1 MKRIVTV
8 LLLLTLLFCS
18 CEPKPAENEETET
31 TEEATTHLFESFEF
45 YKPVIYLYPEEE
57 TEVSVK
63 VGFKGEL
70 TVTIPD
76 YRDGWTIL
84 AKTDSTLIDLHD
96 GKEYPYLFWEGK
108 AKFAPDMT
116 KGFVIKGSDTAT
128 FLEDILTKMGLLPHE
143 ISDFIEYWL
152 PQMQNN
158 PYNLIAFQGK
168 NYDDIAP
175 LTITPKPDS
184 ILRIFMTYHPLEEP
198 IEIEEPEILPFKR
211 NGFTVVEWGGTKI
224 SKIIR
229 FHICHGLK

>member
-1 MKRIVTV
+1 MMKRIVTV
-8 LLLLTLLFCS
+8 FLLLTLLFCS
-18 CEPKPAENEETET
+18 CEPKPAEETSDDLTCT
-31 TEEATTHLFESFEF
+31 TNILENFEF
-45 YKPVIYLYPEEE
+45 DKPVIYLYPEED

-76 YRDGWTIL
+76 YRDGWNVL
-84 AKTDSTLIDLHD
+84 AKTSGTLVDLHD

-143 ISDFIEYWL
+143 IADFIAYWL

-175 LTITPKPDS
+175 LTVTPPPDS
-184 ILRIFMTYHPLEEP
+184 ILRVFMTYHPLEEP
-198 IEIEEPEILPFKR
+198 IEIEPPEIIPFER

-229 FHICHGLK
+229 FHICYDLK